1 MSHNNPAV
9 PGYELFDR
17 RMGAEKLVVVL
28 AGYKE
33 FCWHY
38 TFPRLKRFVP
48 ADVDVCVV
56 SGGVGSKEANKL
68 AVICAQNAW
77 SYLRVSEDNLP
88 LVTAL
93 PIQLHLDARL
103 IWKIDED
110 VFVTENFFKQ
120 TLCTYED
127 ALRNSRY
134 RVGFVAP
141 LMNVNGYGTPRILEK
156 LAATGEFSKRFGR
169 PRSGAYFL
177 DETVVP
183 GSLDAFM
190 PVHADPEAS
199 LFMWGHGGVIPAID
213 ELDRR
218 FSAEDLT
225 YSVCPHRFSIG
236 AILLP
241 RATWEKLGRFR
252 VRVGHVDVGAEERE
266 LCNWC
271 MDKSHA
277 VIIAENTVVGHL
289 SFGLQTPVM
298 RINLALRPELFVT
311 RTADARALDGS
322 AV

>member
-1 MSHNNPAV
+1 M
-9 PGYELFDR
+9 
-17 RMGAEKLVVVL
+17 
-28 AGYKE
+28 
-33 FCWHY
+33 
-38 TFPRLKRFVP
+38 
-48 ADVDVCVV
+48 CVV
-56 SGGVGSKEANKL
+56 SGGVGLSEANKL
-68 AVICAQNAW
+68 NVICARNRW

-93 PIQLHLDARL
+93 PIQLHLDAQL

-110 VFVTENFFKQ
+110 VFVTENFFEQ
-120 TLCTYED
+120 TLRTYED

-156 LAATGEFSKRFGR
+156 LAATDEFAERFGR

-177 DETVVP
+177 DETVAA

-190 PVHADPEAS
+190 PVHADPDAS
-199 LFMWGHGGVIPAID
+199 LFMWGHGGVIPPID

-218 FSAEDLT
+218 FSTEQLN

-241 RATWEKLGRFR
+241 RATWEKLGRFT
-252 VRVGHVDVGAEERE
+252 VRAGHVDVGAEERE

-298 RINLALRPELFVT
+298 RINLALRPELFLT
-311 RTADARALDGS
+311 RSADGQLLEAPPVPA
-322 AV
+322 